1 MIWGYSPEEVENDIN
16 LVWDRTRAGGDFEQV
31 KQSIVDAI
39 ATRTRW
45 LARYRAVLPDGT
57 LQTHLGSGT
66 PTFQAD
72 GTVVFNSFVLDITK
86 EVRQEQLLYQATEMA
101 QIGSWEINLM
111 NQSVTWS
118 PIVYRLHETDSTTY
132 IPDLESIFTFYRDDF
147 RDLARTFFM
156 KCIQTGDAF
165 DFEAI
170 LITATKK
177 ERWVRVMGHA
187 EQFGGQIK
195 RIHGSIQDIHSQN
208 VTKQQLKNTIKKLQ
222 DYQFALDKSASFTVT
237 DTQGVI
243 TDVNDHFCALSQFSR
258 EELIGQ
264 THHIINSNYHTKE
277 FFSDFWN
284 TIQSGTIWRGEVRN
298 QKKDGTYYWA
308 DTTVVPFLDSQNKPF
323 QYLALRIDITAK
335 KLAEEKILKSY
346 EKLKKIAWTESH
358 VVRAPLARM
367 LSIIQLIE
375 ARDQEEDIQ
384 VWFDHLKSS
393 SLELDDIVTKI
404 VKEAHVIED

>member
-1 MIWGYSPEEVENDIN
+1 MIWGYSPDDVENDIN
-16 LVWDRTRAGGDFEQV
+16 LVWDRTRAGGDYEQV
-31 KQSIVDAI
+31 RQSIVDAI
-39 ATRTRW
+39 ATGTRW

-57 LQTHLGSGT
+57 VQTHLGSGT
-66 PTFQAD
+66 PTFHAD
-72 GTVVFNSFVLDITK
+72 GTVIFNSFVLDITK

-118 PIVYRLHETDSTTY
+118 PIVYRLHETESTSY

-156 KCIQTGDAF
+156 KCIQTGQAF

-170 LITATKK
+170 LITATAK
-177 ERWVRVMGHA
+177 ERWVRVIGHA

-195 RIHGSIQDIHSQN
+195 RIHGSIQDIHTQN
-208 VTKQQLKNTIKKLQ
+208 VTKEQLKNTIKKLQ

-237 DTQGVI
+237 DTHGVI
-243 TDVNDHFCALSQFSR
+243 TDVNDHFCTLSQFSR

-264 THHIINSNYHTKE
+264 THHLINSHYHTKE
-277 FFSDFWN
+277 FFSDFWT
-284 TIQSGTIWRGEVRN
+284 TIQSGSIWRGEVRN
-298 QKKDGTYYWA
+298 QKKDGTFYWV
-308 DTTVVPFLDSQNKPF
+308 DTTVVPFLNSQNKPF